1 MQSINNSIT
10 FTGSRQILRD
20 ADWVCRKVSSAFPM
34 ISPTKIYYS
43 NPDKIV
49 KSKKFTTFLW
59 KKSMQLQDD
68 RKDRY
73 FLKSPFKFLSEILYS
88 VKAHK
93 VGNCSEFVSLA
104 EMIAK
109 INGAKNCYRVSMV
122 DLDKTSKLDH
132 TVLLVTKNPIKS
144 KVINSKESIIIDP
157 WLGISGQSDKVFT
170 RYKNE
175 FKKMLKLS
183 DDTSIGFKIN
193 KSLELDNREIDVLK
207 SIHPEL
213 IFTKKDKSQG
223 FMRFG

>member
-1 MQSINNSIT
+1 
-10 FTGSRQILRD
+10 
-20 ADWVCRKVSSAFPM
+20 
-34 ISPTKIYYS
+34 
-43 NPDKIV
+43 
-49 KSKKFTTFLW
+49 
-59 KKSMQLQDD
+59 
-68 RKDRY
+68 
-73 FLKSPFKFLSEILYS
+73 
-88 VKAHK
+88 
-93 VGNCSEFVSLA
+93 
-104 EMIAK
+104 MIAK